1 MINKIEIVNLK
12 ENVNLHLMKS
22 NKFKTDLI
30 GISLKRQLREEEAT
44 MNTLIT
50 RILERGT
57 QNYPTIKELNNKLSD
72 LYGAIIVADVTK
84 YGEKQV
90 MQFKCQVPNKRHI
103 EDKDI
108 YRQALELLNEIITK
122 PFTENG
128 LFSRDYFNQ
137 EKENLRDEIASLKND
152 KVQYSVERCLEVMCP
167 DEPYRIHQYGSIEM
181 LDKITL
187 EDLYEHYINIL
198 DSSKIDIITNG
209 DLDFKEVREIIEA
222 TLDLDPKNVI
232 DIEDEDVYRDVSKV
246 KKHNDYF
253 KKVSQGKIAIGYR
266 SNVKFSDP
274 LYEASMLFSGIL
286 GGGGN
291 SKLFMNVREKESLC
305 YYIFSRVDKYK
316 GIMLVSAGVE
326 FENFEKVHDLID
338 ENFRAI
344 LEGDFTDSDIRIAK
358 DAVISSINSISD
370 YPNSFINFYYSQSL
384 SNMTF
389 DLEAL
394 KRRIEN
400 VTKEEIIEAGKRIQK
415 DTEYYLYSDE
425 MREA

>member
-30 GISLKRQLREEEAT
+30 GISFKRQLREEEAT

-57 QNYPTIKELNNKLSD
+57 ENYPSIKELNNKLSD

-90 MQFKCQVPNKRHI
+90 MQFKCQMPNKRHI

-108 YRQALELLNEIITK
+108 YKQALELLNEIITK
-122 PFTENG
+122 PYKEDG
-128 LFSRDYFNQ
+128 LFSKDYFEQ

-187 EDLYEHYINIL
+187 ESLYEHYINL
-198 DSSKIDIITNG
+198 LKTSKIDIITNG
-209 DLDFKEVREIIEA
+209 DIDFKEVQEVINN
-222 TLDLDPKNVI
+222 TLEFNPENVAPV
-232 DIEDEDVYRDVSKV
+232 DEEDVYKEIKEV
-246 KKHNDYF
+246 KTHNDYF
-253 KKVSQGKIAIGYR
+253 KKVNQGKIAIGYR
-266 SNVKFSDP
+266 TNVKFSDP

-316 GIMLVSAGVE
+316 GIMLISAGVE
-326 FENFEKVHDLID
+326 FENFEKVHTLID
-338 ENFRAI
+338 QNFNAV

-358 DAVISSINSISD
+358 DAIISSINSISD

-384 SNMTF
+384 SNTKF
-389 DLEAL
+389 DLEGL
-394 KRRIEN
+394 KERIEN
-400 VTKEEIIEAGKRIQK
+400 VKKEDIIEAGKKIQK
-415 DTEYYLYSDE
+415 DTEYYLYSEE

>member
-22 NKFKTDLI
+22 SKFKTDLI
-30 GISLKRQLREEEAT
+30 GISFKRQLREEEAT

-50 RILERGT
+50 RILERGCE
-57 QNYPTIKELNNKLSD
+57 NYPSIKELNNKLAD
-72 LYGAIIVADVTK
+72 LYGAILVADVTK

-90 MQFKCQVPNKRHI
+90 MQFKCQMPNKRHI
-103 EDKDI
+103 LDKDI
-108 YRQALELLNEIITK
+108 YKQALELLNEIITK
-122 PFTENG
+122 PYTENG
-128 LFSRDYFNQ
+128 LFSKDYFEQ

-187 EDLYEHYINIL
+187 ESLYEHYITL
-198 DSSKIDIITNG
+198 LKTSKIDIITSG
-209 DLDFKEVREIIEA
+209 DIDFDEVQEIINETLDFSPSNVLEVDE
-222 TLDLDPKNVI
+222 
-232 DIEDEDVYRDVSKV
+232 EDVYKDITEV
-246 KKHNDYF
+246 KTHNDYF
-253 KKVSQGKIAIGYR
+253 KKVKQGKIAIGYR
-266 SNVKFSDP
+266 TNVKFSDP

-316 GIMLVSAGVE
+316 GILLISAGVE
-326 FENFEKVHDLID
+326 FDNFEKVHTLID
-338 ENFRAI
+338 ENFKAV
-344 LEGDFTDSDIRIAK
+344 LDGDFTDSDIKIAK
-358 DAVISSINSISD
+358 DGIVSSINSISD

-384 SNMTF
+384 SNTKF
-389 DLEAL
+389 DLEGL
-394 KRRIEN
+394 KERIEN
-400 VTKEEIIEAGKRIQK
+400 VTKEEIIEAGKKIQK
-415 DTEYYLYSDE
+415 DTEYYLYSEE